1 MQLARHMILWQVSDK
16 ETTFMKTTEVTS
28 VGNKKTPLYTKFQ
41 KACGLISMRI
51 QLNVENHIYIV
62 LS

>member
-41 KACGLISMRI
+41 KSLWPY
-51 QLNVENHIYIV
+51 LDEN
-62 LS
+62 SAQCRKS